1 MISETLVPKTIRLGA
16 QSSILN
22 SMAIIVD
29 DAFIETWHPR
39 YDLTESDQAEYDSLI
54 AQVAMEVRSSGT
66 ISKETFL
73 AIWRW
78 KGAMR
83 VIGLV
88 RLDHTSATPGTIMLV
103 ILSGASP
110 IFTKPAR
117 PPFLCGFIGC

>member
-1 MISETLVPKTIRLGA
+1 
-16 QSSILN
+16 
-22 SMAIIVD
+22 MAIIVD

-83 VIGLV
+83 VIGPRAPRSYERYAWNDHVGYPFRGLANFHQACKAALPLRISLDVSVTVLAV
-88 RLDHTSATPGTIMLV
+88 R
-103 ILSGASP
+103 
-110 IFTKPAR
+110 
-117 PPFLCGFIGC
+117 PFEADP